1 MVMWTRLLKLV
12 LVLLVAAGSAGD
24 IFAQKKSVS
33 APVSKTE
40 APSKST
46 AASTTSTAAAT
57 TVSSSNQVLKFL
69 SPQEKQILDEI
80 NFARAKPSEYLKL
93 LLEFRG
99 NYKGKEIHFP
109 DGRILVTN
117 EGVAALDDAINFLRR
132 VQPAPPLEIREGM
145 IQAARIHATDLV
157 TNNRSGH
164 QGSDGSRPQDRFSRY
179 GTWNNTVGENI
190 VYDCRNSRN
199 DVILMLID
207 DGTANRGHRKN
218 LFKGDFGVIGV
229 ATGKRPDASAI
240 SVITFAGGFNER
252 GSSRDANVP
261 QKY

>member
-1 MVMWTRLLKLV
+1 MVTRMRSLKLV

-24 IFAQKKSVS
+24 IVAQKKPVT
-33 APVSKTE
+33 APGSKTV

-46 AASTTSTAAAT
+46 AASTTL
-57 TVSSSNQVLKFL
+57 SSSDPALKFL

-117 EGVAALDDAINFLRR
+117 EGVAALDDAINFLRS
-132 VQPAPPLEIREGM
+132 VQPALPLEIREGM
-145 IQAARIHATDLV
+145 VQAARLHASDLI

-164 QGSDGSRPQDRFSRY
+164 QGSDGSKPQDRFSRY

-190 VYDCRNSRN
+190 VYDSRNSRN

-207 DGTANRGHRKN
+207 DGTANRGHRRN
-218 LFKGDFGVIGV
+218 LFKGDFGVIGI

-240 SVITFAGGFNER
+240 SVITFAGGFNDR
-252 GSSRDANVP
+252 GASKNVTVP

>member
-1 MVMWTRLLKLV
+1 MQMRSLKLV
-12 LVLLVAAGSAGD
+12 LVVLLAAGSTSHL
-24 IFAQKKSVS
+24 FAQKPSVS
-33 APVSKTE
+33 NPRSNAE
-40 APSKST
+40 ASSKST
-46 AASTTSTAAAT
+46 ADSTKL
-57 TVSSSNQVLKFL
+57 SSSNAAVKFL

-80 NFARAKPSEYLKL
+80 NFARAKPNEYLRL
-93 LLEFRG
+93 LLDFRG

-117 EGVAALDDAINFLRR
+117 EGVQALDDAIKFLRDIK
-132 VQPAPPLEIREGM
+132 PSPPLEAREGM
-145 IQAARIHATDLV
+145 IRAARVHVDDLL

-164 QGSDGSRPQDRFSRY
+164 QGSDGSKPRDRFSRY

-190 VYDCRNSRN
+190 VYDSRTSRS

-218 LFKGDFGVIGV
+218 LFKDDFGVIGI
-229 ATGKRPDASAI
+229 ATGKRSDASAI
-240 SVITFAGGFNER
+240 SVITFAGGFNEK
-252 GSSRDANVP
+252 GTVKNATAP

>member
-1 MVMWTRLLKLV
+1 MVMQMRSLKLV
-12 LVLLVAAGSAGD
+12 LVLLVAAGSASG
-24 IFAQKKSVS
+24 IFAQKKRVS
-33 APVSKTE
+33 APVSKTV
-40 APSKST
+40 ASSKST
-46 AASTTSTAAAT
+46 AASTTP
-57 TVSSSNQVLKFL
+57 SSSNQTLNFL
-69 SPQEKQILDEI
+69 SLQEKQILDEI

-117 EGVAALDDAINFLRR
+117 EGVAALDDAINFLRSIK
-132 VQPAPPLEIREGM
+132 PAPPLEIREGM

-164 QGSDGSRPQDRFSRY
+164 QGSDGSKPQDRFSRY

-190 VYDCRNSRN
+190 VYDSRNSRN

-218 LFKGDFGVIGV
+218 LFKVDFGVIGI
-229 ATGKRPDASAI
+229 ATGKRPDASAL
-240 SVITFAGGFNER
+240 SVITFAGGFNEK
-252 GSSRDANVP
+252 GSFKNATVP

>member
-1 MVMWTRLLKLV
+1 MWTRLLRLV
-12 LVLLVAAGSAGD
+12 LFVLVAVGTVSD
-24 IFAQKKSVS
+24 LVAQKKQVS
-33 APVSKTE
+33 APSSKTE
-40 APSKST
+40 ASKST
-46 AASTTSTAAAT
+46 APSTTAVSTT
-57 TVSSSNQVLKFL
+57 PSSSDQVLKFL

-93 LLEFRG
+93 LLEFRA
-99 NYKGKEIHFP
+99 NYKGNQIHFP

-117 EGVAALDDAINFLRR
+117 EGVAALDDAINFLRS

-164 QGSDGSRPQDRFSRY
+164 QGSDGSKPQDRFSRY

-190 VYDCRNSRN
+190 VYDSRNSRS

-218 LFKGDFGVIGV
+218 LFKGDFGVIGI
-229 ATGKRPDASAI
+229 ATGRRPDASAL
-240 SVITFAGGFNER
+240 SVITFAGGFNEK
-252 GSSRDANVP
+252 GTVKNVIVP

>member
-1 MVMWTRLLKLV
+1 MVMQMRSLKLV
-12 LVLLVAAGSAGD
+12 LVVLVAAGSASD
-24 IFAQKKSVS
+24 IFAQKKRVS
-33 APVSKTE
+33 APSSKTV
-40 APSKST
+40 ASSKST
-46 AASTTSTAAAT
+46 AASTTP
-57 TVSSSNQVLKFL
+57 SSSNQTLNFL
-69 SPQEKQILDEI
+69 SLQEKQILDEI

-117 EGVAALDDAINFLRR
+117 EGVAALDDAINFLRS
-132 VQPAPPLEIREGM
+132 VKPAPLLEVREGM

-157 TNNRSGH
+157 SNNRSGH
-164 QGSDGSRPQDRFSRY
+164 QGSDGSKPQDRFSRY

-190 VYDCRNSRN
+190 VYDSRNSRS

-218 LFKGDFGVIGV
+218 LFKGDFGVIGI
-229 ATGKRPDASAI
+229 ATGKRPDASAV
-240 SVITFAGGFNER
+240 SVITFAGGFNEKSTLKNAAPR
-252 GSSRDANVP
+252 
-261 QKY
+261 KY